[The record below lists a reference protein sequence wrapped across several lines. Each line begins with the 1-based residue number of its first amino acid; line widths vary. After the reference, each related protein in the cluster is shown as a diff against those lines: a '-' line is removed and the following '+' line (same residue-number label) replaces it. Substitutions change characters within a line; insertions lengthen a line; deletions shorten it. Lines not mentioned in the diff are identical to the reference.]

1 MAKIAVIGGGWAGMA
16 CAVEATQA
24 GHAVTVFE
32 AARTWGGRARALTAT
47 LPDGQNVTLDNG
59 QHILIGAYTQT
70 LALMRRVGI
79 DLDAALQRVP
89 LILRFPDGRGLALP
103 QLPRWLDRAT
113 RRIAPL
119 DVIAGILG
127 ARGWSWADKLS
138 LLRTATRWQG
148 QGFAC
153 ADKDTVADLCKTLT
167 PRVRTELTEPLCIS
181 ALNTPAARASGAVF
195 LRVLRDALFQTPGG
209 SQMLL
214 PRVDL
219 GALFPDAA
227 DRWLLRQG
235 AHTMPGRRVR
245 AIAREDDGWRVD
257 DERFDRVVLA
267 CPPWEAARLA
277 ADTAPSWAAAADTLP
292 HEAIATVYV
301 QCERSL
307 QGPLL
312 ALRNHEAAP
321 AQFVFDRGQL
331 GGPRGLL
338 AFVVSASDGERET
351 LERLVLA
358 QAVRQLGLTQAQP
371 VLTVV
376 ERRAT
381 FACNPMLVRPPMQ
394 VAPGLVAC
402 GDYIDGPY
410 PATLE
415 GAVRSAIAAA
425 AAL

>member
-1 MAKIAVIGGGWAGMA
+1 MA
-16 CAVEATQA
+16 CAVEATRA

-32 AARTWGGRARALTAT
+32 AARAWGGRARALTAT
-47 LPDGQNVTLDNG
+47 LPDGQSVTLDNG
-59 QHILIGAYTQT
+59 QHILIGAYTET
-70 LALMRRVGI
+70 LALMRRVGV
-79 DLDAALQRVP
+79 DMDAALQRVP

-103 QLPRWLDRAT
+103 QLPQWLDRAT

-119 DVIAGILG
+119 DVVAGILG
-127 ARGWSWADKLS
+127 ARGWSWQDKLG
-138 LLRTATRWQG
+138 LLRTATRWQE

-153 ADKDTVADLCKTLT
+153 ADKDTVADVCRTLT
-167 PRVRTELTEPLCIS
+167 PRVRTELTEPLCVS
-181 ALNTPAARASGAVF
+181 ALNTPAERASGTVF

-227 DRWLLRQG
+227 DRWLDAQG
-235 AHTMPGRRVR
+235 ARTLPGRRVR
-245 AIAREDDGWRVD
+245 TVAREAEGWRVD
-257 DERFDRVVLA
+257 DEFFDRVVLA

-277 ADTAPSWAAAADTLP
+277 ADIAPSWAAAADALP

-301 QCERSL
+301 QCEHAL
-307 QGPLL
+307 PGPLL
-312 ALRNHEAAP
+312 ALRNHEGAP

-338 AFVVSASDGERET
+338 AFVVSASNGDRET

-358 QAVRQLGLTQAQP
+358 QAREQLGLTPLQP

-381 FACNPMLVRPPMQ
+381 FACSPMLLRPPMQ
-394 VAPGLVAC
+394 VAPGLAAC